1 MWAGALWYSSPESKG
16 RWCSSPARS
25 SLATRRKRRRKY
37 RQVGPAHVSVRAGLS
52 GTAEDRV
59 SAALDGKRLAY
70 LANSE
75 ANVLNVW
82 VKTLGKDDDR
92 MVTNDLKRGIRM
104 FGWAENDTHLFYFQ
118 VCSRQAH
125 E

>member
-1 MWAGALWYSSPESKG
+1 M
-16 RWCSSPARS
+16 
-25 SLATRRKRRRKY
+25 ATRRKRRRKY
-37 RQVGPAHVSVRAGLS
+37 RQVVPAHFSVRAGRS

-59 SAALDGKRLAY
+59 SAAADGKRLAY

>member
-1 MWAGALWYSSPESKG
+1 M
-16 RWCSSPARS
+16 
-25 SLATRRKRRRKY
+25 
-37 RQVGPAHVSVRAGLS
+37 
-52 GTAEDRV
+52 
-59 SAALDGKRLAY
+59 
-70 LANSE
+70 
-75 ANVLNVW
+75 W

>member
-1 MWAGALWYSSPESKG
+1 MWVGRGGSERYSCPTKSKG

-25 SLATRRKRRRKY
+25 SSATRRKRRRKY
-37 RQVGPAHVSVRAGLS
+37 RQVGPAHVSVRAGRS

-59 SAALDGKRLAY
+59 SAADWKRLAY
-70 LANSE
+70 LAISE

-118 VCSRQAH
+118 VCSR
-125 E
+125 